1 MKLSV
6 FTINKCYRRNPT
18 VFLFNPFCSSS
29 INLSISFK
37 LRACP
42 IFFPD
47 CKKRYRRTVKRQKKG
62 FYLSE
67 WEMKIFKIQ
76 SGQQTKKLTPKRF
89 ISLKK
94 MKKETSNNNKILYM
108 WISETNI
115 HLSLM
120 CEIRGEWPHSIN
132 KISVSKGWFGHFI

>member
-67 WEMKIFKIQ
+67 WEMNIFKIQ

-89 ISLKK
+89 KSLKK
-94 MKKETSNNNKILYM
+94 RRKKHQTTTKFCTCEFLRQIFICHWCVK
-108 WISETNI
+108 SEESDHI
-115 HLSLM
+115 Q
-120 CEIRGEWPHSIN
+120 
-132 KISVSKGWFGHFI
+132 